1 MITAIYIGTE
11 RLELFE
17 DESIVIK
24 SSVAKIED
32 ITKIFTDTSND
43 FTVPAS
49 DKNNAI
55 FEHWY
60 ESNLINGFDAR
71 KKVPAVIEL
80 SGINFKVGKIRL
92 NKVNFKHNQ
101 PESYSLDF
109 FGNLVDIKDKL
120 QDDKLTDL
128 DLSALDFVY
137 NSTNVKTKLQTVGD
151 VSFSLLSK
159 RRLLYDSVNTIETND
174 KQTNIYYNNDSNTSG
189 LKPGD
194 LTASVKQLKIIEAI
208 ESKYNFNFSRDFFG
222 SYDFT
227 NQFLALSGTNTTV
240 PSQIPIANVN
250 GSPVDPTVNGNTMLA
265 DGYGTT

>member
-137 NSTNVKTKLQTVGD
+137 NSTSVKTKLQTVGD

-159 RRLLYDSVNTIETND
+159 RRLLYDSSNGTDNTD
-174 KQTNIYYNNDSNTSG
+174 KQTNIYFDGTNDNTG
-189 LKPGD
+189 LKPSD

-208 ESKYNFNFSRDFFG
+208 ESKYNFNFF
-222 SYDFT
+222 
-227 NQFLALSGTNTTV
+227 
-240 PSQIPIANVN
+240 
-250 GSPVDPTVNGNTMLA
+250 
-265 DGYGTT
+265 